1 MRPAKFEYF
10 APNSISDA
18 AKLLA
23 GDGAGRILAGGQSL
37 LAAMNLR
44 LARPSSLIDLRKI
57 PGLDHIDVEGDVVRI
72 GAMVTHARLVTSEP
86 LRKALP
92 IVAMAGRHIAH
103 STIREHGTMGGS
115 LALADPASE
124 WCTVVTLL
132 GGRVRLLS
140 VRGERWVNARDFFV
154 SFYVTAMAPDEIL
167 VEIELPL
174 PVQGTRFGFEEFA
187 RQRGAFAIAMV
198 AITLSSPTEA
208 SQSLTA
214 AIGGCGPRPVLLNL
228 GPAAERGSLDR
239 GIAEVSSGAT
249 LAPPSDIHASSEDR
263 RNIASAL
270 LRRCVH
276 DLLQTRGGEG

>member
-10 APNSISDA
+10 APDSIGDA

-23 GDGAGRILAGGQSL
+23 GDSTGRILAGGQSL
-37 LAAMNLR
+37 MAAMNLR
-44 LARPSSLIDLRKI
+44 LARPSSLIDLRRV
-57 PGLDHIDVEGDVVRI
+57 PGLDNIDLKGDIVRI
-72 GAMVTHARLVTSEP
+72 GAMVTHARLVASEP
-86 LRKALP
+86 LGKAIP

-140 VRGERWVNARDFFV
+140 ERGERWVNARDFFV
-154 SFYVTAMAPDEIL
+154 SFYTTAMAPDEIL
-167 VEIELPL
+167 VEVELPL
-174 PVQGTRFGFEEFA
+174 PAQRTRFGFEEFA

-198 AITLSSPTEA
+198 AVTLSPPPEA
-208 SQSLTA
+208 SLTV

-239 GIAEVSSGAT
+239 RITEVSSGEV

-270 LRRCVH
+270 LRRCV
-276 DLLQTRGGEG
+276 DNLLQTRGGQG